1 MKTVDFGLTG
11 GFYCQDPGILPFKP
25 GTPGLQSTKYV
36 FMLGKLVLTK
46 KRASIFTDC
55 SYLDNVIK
63 HI

>member
-46 KRASIFTDC
+46 KKGHLFLLTALT
-55 SYLDNVIK
+55 
-63 HI
+63 